1 MSLIGLL
8 VGWGVPQKLAKPL
21 LIVIGVALLF
31 GSVWLSLHLY
41 RKHRYDEGVA
51 ATDAKWQAAVDQLKK
66 DAAKSA
72 TKADDAAATRTA
84 DQIAKHTKDQ
94 EAVNEAQRNG
104 TSPLDALF
112 GN

>member
-1 MSLIGLL
+1 MPAFLTKPVLIGI
-8 VGWGVPQKLAKPL
+8 GV
-21 LIVIGVALLF
+21 VALLLAI
-31 GSVWLSLHLY
+31 WAALHFY
-41 RKHRYDEGVA
+41 GQHRYDEGVQ
-51 ATDAKWQAAVDQLKK
+51 ATDQKWQDATDKLKA

-72 TKADDAAATRTA
+72 TKADDAAANRLQTYVEQQTS
-84 DQIAKHTKDQ
+84 DQ